1 MHSSRSTENLRLLS
15 WQRVREYAVPPPMI
29 ETSTARRQV
38 GDWAGACAAAHVD
51 VDVNLRNLRRRY
63 GAELAAAVRVDLRHL
78 APDLLRW
85 HMPRAL
91 SDGLLRPGTT
101 CTLARYTLP
110 DGGTGHLVVRTP
122 PAWAAG
128 PQRMSLAWWDAGDRA
143 APHPDR
149 RFRLDLHRHLWDARH
164 SDELAQRA
172 VRAPDADSPVGPGP
186 AVVTPSDWAVTR
198 WAAEAAL
205 LVESDGVPDGGV
217 AVHLGARRLV
227 LRRDDNGTL
236 RPPTP
241 EDLADLLDAGRLSGT
256 ARARRR
262 RDPGIAVLP
271 DAATWVSPDVL
282 LLRAGLISP
291 GDLHPLVAQAL
302 APGSIYGRRPAP
314 VPGTRNVDCRG
325 EAHRLAV
332 VDGVL
337 TALDHAP
344 DEIRREE
351 LLARLGGT
359 PLPCL
364 HVIDQLHRAPTALA
378 DVRARLDHGDV
389 DSALAIVEN
398 LLGAEA
404 VLRAGDLQD
413 ELAAV
418 AAGRAAYGVHRAGLL
433 PLLLDIDPVV
443 PPDPYVRSDR
453 SFRVSVVAS
462 STSRRQRDR
471 HTRRLLAASH

>member
-1 MHSSRSTENLRLLS
+1 
-15 WQRVREYAVPPPMI
+15 MI
-29 ETSTARRQV
+29 ETSTARRQA

-51 VDVNLRNLRRRY
+51 VDLDLRALRRRY
-63 GAELAAAVRVDLRHL
+63 GAELTAAVRADLRHL

-85 HMPRAL
+85 HMPRVL
-91 SDGLLRPGTT
+91 PDGRLRPGTT
-101 CTLARYTLP
+101 CALARYTLP
-110 DGGTGHLVVRTP
+110 DVGVGHLVVRTP

-128 PQRMSLAWWDAGDRA
+128 PQRMSLAWWDATDAA

-149 RFRLDLHRHLWDARH
+149 RFRLDLHRHLWDARR
-164 SDELAQRA
+164 SDELAERA
-172 VRAPDADSPVGPGP
+172 GYALSSATPVDHGP
-186 AVVTPSDWAVTR
+186 ANAAPSDWAVTR

-227 LRRDDNGTL
+227 LRPDDNGTPQ
-236 RPPTP
+236 PPRP
-241 EDLADLLDAGRLSGT
+241 EDLAGLLDDGRLSGT
-256 ARARRR
+256 PQARRR
-262 RDPGIAVLP
+262 QVPGLAALP
-271 DAATWVSPDVL
+271 SAATWVPPDVL
-282 LLRAGLISP
+282 LLREGLIAP

-302 APGSIYGRRPAP
+302 APGSARGRRPAP
-314 VPGTRNVDCRG
+314 VPGTREVECRG
-325 EAHRLAV
+325 ETHRLAV

-344 DEIRREE
+344 DEVRREE

-364 HVIDQLHRAPTALA
+364 HVIDQLHRAPTALE
-378 DVRARLDHGDV
+378 DVRGRLDHGDV
-389 DSALAIVEN
+389 DSALAVVEN

-418 AAGRAAYGVHRAGLL
+418 AAGRVAYGAYRAGLL
-433 PLLLDIDPVV
+433 PLLLDIDPEAA
-443 PPDPYVRSDR
+443 PDPWARSDR
-453 SFRVSVVAS
+453 DFRASVVAS
-462 STSRRQRDR
+462 STPRRQRDR

>member
-29 ETSTARRQV
+29 EISTARRQM

-51 VDVNLRNLRRRY
+51 LDVNLRDLRHRH
-63 GAELAAAVRVDLRHL
+63 GAELPSAVRADLRHL

-85 HMPRAL
+85 HMPRVL
-91 SDGLLRPGTT
+91 PDGLLRPGTS
-101 CTLARYTLP
+101 CTLARYHLP

-128 PQRMSLAWWDAGDRA
+128 PQRMSLAWWDAADAA

-149 RFRLDLHRHLWDARH
+149 RFRLDLHRHLWDVRR
-164 SDELAQRA
+164 SDELAERA
-172 VRAPDADSPVGPGP
+172 GRAPEAVIPVGPDP
-186 AVVTPSDWAVTR
+186 AVATPSDWAVTR

-205 LVESDGVPDGGV
+205 LVESDGAPDSGV
-217 AVHLGARRLV
+217 VVYLGARRLV
-227 LRRDDNGTL
+227 LRLDDDGTPW
-236 RPPTP
+236 PPTP
-241 EDLADLLDAGRLSGT
+241 EDLADLLDEGRLSGT
-256 ARARRR
+256 PQARRR
-262 RDPGIAVLP
+262 RVPGIAVLP
-271 DAATWVSPDVL
+271 NAATWVPPDVL
-282 LLRAGLISP
+282 LLRAGLIAP
-291 GDLHPLVAQAL
+291 GDLHPLVAHAL
-302 APGSIYGRRPAP
+302 APGSIRSRRPEPA
-314 VPGTRNVDCRG
+314 PGTRQVECRG
-325 EAHRLAV
+325 ALHRLAV

-337 TALDHAP
+337 TALDHPP
-344 DEIRREE
+344 DEVRREE

-389 DSALAIVEN
+389 DSALAVIEN
-398 LLGAEA
+398 LLGPEA
-404 VLRAGDLQD
+404 VLRVGDLQD

-418 AAGRAAYGVHRAGLL
+418 AAGRTAYGAYRAGLL
-433 PLLLDIDPVV
+433 PLLLDIDPEV
-443 PPDPYVRSDR
+443 PPDPYARSDQ
-453 SFRVSVVAS
+453 SFRARVVAS
-462 STSRRQRDR
+462 STPRRQRDR

>member
-1 MHSSRSTENLRLLS
+1 MTENLRLLS

-29 ETSTARRQV
+29 ETSTVRRQV

-51 VDVNLRNLRRRY
+51 VDVDLRELRRRH
-63 GAELAAAVRVDLRHL
+63 GVELAAAVRADLRRL

-85 HMPRAL
+85 HMPRVL
-91 SDGLLRPGTT
+91 PDGLLRPGTT
-101 CTLARYTLP
+101 CTLARYPLP

-128 PQRMSLAWWDAGDRA
+128 PQRMSLAWWDAADTA
-143 APHPDR
+143 AQHPDR
-149 RFRLDLHRHLWDARH
+149 RFRLDLHRHLWDARRGG
-164 SDELAQRA
+164 ELAGRA
-172 VRAPDADSPVGPGP
+172 GHAPDAAAPVGPG
-186 AVVTPSDWAVTR
+186 AATVVPSDWAVTR

-227 LRRDDNGTL
+227 LRPDDTGTPQ
-236 RPPTP
+236 PPAP
-241 EDLADLLDAGRLSGT
+241 EDLANLLDDGRLSGT
-256 ARARRR
+256 PQARRR
-262 RDPGIAVLP
+262 QVPGIAVLP
-271 DAATWVSPDVL
+271 HAATWVPPDVL
-282 LLRAGLISP
+282 LLRAGLIAP

-302 APGSIYGRRPAP
+302 APGSTRGRRPAP
-314 VPGTRNVDCRG
+314 VPGTRHVDCRG
-325 EAHRLAV
+325 DAHRLAV

-351 LLARLGGT
+351 LLARLGGR

-389 DSALAIVEN
+389 DSALATVED

-418 AAGRAAYGVHRAGLL
+418 AAGRAAYGAYRADLL
-433 PLLLDIDPVV
+433 PLLLDVDPEV
-443 PPDPYVRSDR
+443 PPDPWARSDR
-453 SFRVSVVAS
+453 GFRASVVAS
-462 STSRRQRDR
+462 STHRRQRDR
-471 HTRRLLAASH
+471 RTRRLLAASH